1 MFVVLEH
8 LSGSLLSSSVRDKL
22 HLPLDVTRWA
32 AILPARSLCDFETF
46 SSIATQEVARRRTL
60 LLELYPGTG
69 DLIVRLGSQVRD
81 ANQAYLDATRLWEQV
96 CIKSTLL
103 NLRLRKSRHVLV
115 VQDAL

>member
-1 MFVVLEH
+1 MFVVSEH
-8 LSGSLLSSSVRDKL
+8 LSGSLLFSSVRDKL
-22 HLPLDVTRWA
+22 HLPPDVSRWG
-32 AILPARSLCDFETF
+32 AILSARSLCDYETF
-46 SSIATQEVARRRTL
+46 STNATHEVARRRTL

-69 DLIVRLGSQVRD
+69 DLLYRLGSQVKD